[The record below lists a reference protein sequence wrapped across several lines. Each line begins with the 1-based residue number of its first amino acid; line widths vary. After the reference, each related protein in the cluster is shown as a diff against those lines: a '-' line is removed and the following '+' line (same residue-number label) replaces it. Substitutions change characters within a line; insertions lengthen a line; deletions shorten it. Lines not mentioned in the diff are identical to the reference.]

1 MQPIVNCNFAVNL
14 THSTNQNIE
23 AMKELKTATKN
34 TPCGRGGLVSVA
46 CNWGKKTLL
55 SMMLFIVST
64 VMYAQ
69 TEASGTVIDE
79 TGEGVIGATV
89 MEKGTSNGAV
99 TDLDGNFKLSVAAG
113 ATIVIT
119 YIGYDA
125 VEMPAASGMQI
136 QLKENASEL
145 AELVV
150 TGYQTQR
157 KADLTG
163 SVAVVKTDELK
174 TSSDTDPMRALQGKV
189 PGMTVTSDGS
199 PVGAGRVR
207 IRGIGSFNSS
217 QDPLFIIDG
226 VPTTTNLNTLNMN
239 DIESMQVLKDAA
251 SASIYGSRAANGV
264 IIITTR
270 SGKKGEK
277 VKVDF
282 SANLTAQFYNSQT
295 MMKLAN
301 TSEYA
306 TSMAQAALNDGL
318 DPVAYASNYGLNL
331 NASAGTPIRAY
342 NPATGQYVDYTVNGL
357 YDGYINSKKTMR
369 FSDTDWLDVISRTGF
384 SQNYDLSISN
394 ATDKYSALVSFGYKK
409 NNGILK
415 YTDFESFSGRINT
428 SYNVNKLITLG
439 ENLTITYSDQV
450 DCQPLENAL
459 KMAPTVP
466 VYEEDGE
473 TFSGPV
479 GGMSDRQ
486 NPLRE
491 LYHNRDNRL
500 KIWRIFGNAFVN
512 ITPIKGL
519 VLRSSFGIDYDA
531 GFIHSVTYT
540 WHSDVVNN
548 STPSATVSQGN
559 DMKWTWSNTAT
570 YNFNI
575 GPEHTIDLLAG
586 LELYSQ
592 TRDDFASYAQM
603 YAIENYNYMW
613 PNAATGTQ
621 RATGIE
627 EGYNLVSLF
636 GKANYNYKDLVL
648 ASFTIRRDG
657 SSRFGENNRY
667 GTFPAFTLGY
677 RVSQHLNQEWIS
689 DMKLRASWGAT
700 GNQAISNYARY
711 GLYAATYGGGRNEST
726 AYDLALAGSGIYP
739 SGYRAT
745 QAQNNDLKWETT
757 TQWNF
762 GVDFNLFRSSVYGSI
777 DAYVKKVK
785 DMLINPAYLGSMG
798 EGGASWLNGPS
809 LQNWGMEFAA
819 GYRGT
824 TSYGLKYNVNGNL
837 DFFRNKVTYLPETT
851 TGSYVHTSKQNL
863 VEAKKPY
870 GSIVGYVVDGLYQNR
885 EEVLASGQENAR
897 VGGLKYADLD
907 GNGVINENDQTWIFN
922 PVPNFSWGLNVDLSY
937 KNFDFS
943 MFWQGVAGQDVYNNQ
958 KFQTD
963 FYSITDAGSNKG
975 NRMLGAWTTDNTNST
990 IPALTTNNTG
1000 NEGRASSYFV
1010 ENGSYAKLR
1019 QVQIGYNLPTSFIEK
1034 LKMSSARIYFS
1045 GHNLL
1050 TIKSSS
1056 LTCSDP
1062 ENPNWAYP
1070 NSTSFSFGIQT
1081 SF

>member
-1 MQPIVNCNFAVNL
+1 MEKLKRFLMSVMLIFAG
-14 THSTNQNIE
+14 TI
-23 AMKELKTATKN
+23 
-34 TPCGRGGLVSVA
+34 C
-46 CNWGKKTLL
+46 
-55 SMMLFIVST
+55 
-64 VMYAQ
+64 MYAQ
-69 TEASGTVIDE
+69 TEITGTVVDE
-79 TGEGVIGATV
+79 LGEGVIGATV
-89 MEKGTSNGAV
+89 KEKGTSNGTV
-99 TDLDGNFKLSVAAG
+99 TDLDGNFKLKVAEG
-113 ATIVIT
+113 ATLVVS
-119 YIGYDA
+119 YIGYDNIE
-125 VEMPAASGMQI
+125 VPATPGVKI
-136 QLKENASEL
+136 QLKETASEL
-145 AELVV
+145 AEVVV

-174 TSSDTDPMRALQGKV
+174 SSSDTDPMRALQGKV
-189 PGMTVTSDGS
+189 PGMTITSNGS
-199 PVGAGRVR
+199 PVGAGTVR

-270 SGKKGEK
+270 QGKKGDK
-277 VKVDF
+277 LKVDF
-282 SANLTAQFYNSQT
+282 SANLTAQFYNNQSK
-295 MMKLAN
+295 MKLMN
-301 TSEYA
+301 SSEYA
-306 TSMAQAALNDGL
+306 IAMAQAAMNDGI

-331 NASAGTPIRAY
+331 NASAGIPIQAY
-342 NPATGQYVDYTVNGL
+342 DPATGQMRQFTVNGL
-357 YDGYINSKKTMR
+357 YDGFLNSKRTMR
-369 FSDTDWLDVISRTGF
+369 FSDTDWLDEISRTGF
-384 SQNYDLSISN
+384 MQNYDLSISN
-394 ATDKYSALVSFGYKK
+394 ATDKSSALVSFGYKK
-409 NNGILK
+409 NDGILK
-415 YTDFESFSGRINT
+415 YTDFESFSGRVNT
-428 SYNVNKLITLG
+428 SFKVNKLVTIG
-439 ENLTITYSDQV
+439 ENVTITYSDQV
-450 DCQPLENAL
+450 DIQPLENAL
-459 KMAPTVP
+459 KMSPTLP
-466 VYEEDGE
+466 VYEEDGV

-512 ITPIKGL
+512 ITPVKGL
-519 VLRSSFGIDYDA
+519 TLRSSFGIDYDA

-548 STPSATVSQGN
+548 STPSSTVSQGN

-570 YNFNI
+570 YNFVLANQ
-575 GPEHTIDLLAG
+575 HTFNLLAG
-586 LELYSQ
+586 VELHKQ
-592 TRDDFASYAQM
+592 NRDDFSSYAQM

-627 EGYNLVSLF
+627 EGYRLLSFF
-636 GKANYNYKDLVL
+636 GKVDYNWKDLLL

-657 SSRFGENNRY
+657 SSRFGEHNKY

-677 RVSQHLNQEWIS
+677 RISQHMNQNWI
-689 DMKLRASWGAT
+689 DDLKLRASWGQT

-711 GLYAATYGGGRNEST
+711 GLYAATYGGERNEST
-726 AYDLALAGSGIYP
+726 AYDLYLQGSGIFP

-745 QAQNNDLKWETT
+745 QAQNDDLKWETT
-757 TQWNF
+757 EQYNV
-762 GVDFNLFRSSVYGSI
+762 GLDFTFFNNSLYGTA
-777 DAYVKKVK
+777 DAYIKEVK

-809 LQNWGMEFAA
+809 LKNWGMEFAL
-819 GYRGT
+819 GYRHT
-824 TSYGLKYNVNGNL
+824 TAYGLKYNINGNM
-837 DFFRNKVTYLPETT
+837 DFFRNWVTYLPETT
-851 TGSYVHTSKQNL
+851 TGSYVHTAKENL

-870 GSIVGYVVDGLYQNR
+870 GSIVGYVVDGLFQSR
-885 EEVLASGQENAR
+885 EDVLASGQENAR

-907 GNGVINENDQTWIFN
+907 GNGVINEQDQDWIFN
-922 PVPNFSWGLNVDLSY
+922 PVPNFSWGLNVELSY

-943 MFWQGVAGQDVYNNQ
+943 MFWQGVAGVDVYNNQ

-975 NRMLGAWTTDNTNST
+975 NRMLDAWTTANTGSL
-990 IPALTTNNTG
+990 IPALTTNNVG
-1000 NEGRASSYFV
+1000 AENRASSYFV

-1019 QVQIGYNLPTSFIEK
+1019 QVQLGYNLPQSLLDK
-1034 LKMSSARIYFS
+1034 VKMSSARVYIS

-1050 TIKSSS
+1050 TIKSSG

-1070 NSTSFSFGIQT
+1070 NSTSVSFGLQVG
-1081 SF
+1081 F

>member
-1 MQPIVNCNFAVNL
+1 
-14 THSTNQNIE
+14 
-23 AMKELKTATKN
+23 MKELKTATKN
-34 TPCGRGGLVSVA
+34 TPCGWGDFVSVA

-55 SMMLFIVST
+55 SMMLLIVST

-89 MEKGTSNGAV
+89 MEKGTSNGTV
-99 TDLDGNFKLSVAAG
+99 TDLDGNFKLNVAAG

-207 IRGIGSFNSS
+207 IRGIGSFNTS

-301 TSEYA
+301 TAEYA

-318 DPVAYASNYGLNL
+318 DPVVYASNYGLNL

-439 ENLTITYSDQV
+439 ENLTITYSNQV

-548 STPSATVSQGN
+548 STPSANVSQGN

-575 GPEHTIDLLAG
+575 GPEHTFDLLAG

-621 RATGIE
+621 RASGIE

-657 SSRFGENNRY
+657 SSRFGSNNRY

-726 AYDLALAGSGIYP
+726 AYDLALAGSGIFP

-762 GVDFNLFRSSVYGSI
+762 GVDFNLFRSSFYGSI

-870 GSIVGYVVDGLYQNR
+870 GSIVGYVVDGLYQSR
-885 EEVLASGQENAR
+885 EEVLACGQENAR

-975 NRMLGAWTTDNTNST
+975 NRMLGAWTKDNTSST

-1070 NSTSFSFGIQT
+1070 NSTSFTFGIQT

>member
-1 MQPIVNCNFAVNL
+1 MVL
-14 THSTNQNIE
+14 
-23 AMKELKTATKN
+23 
-34 TPCGRGGLVSVA
+34 A
-46 CNWGKKTLL
+46 C
-55 SMMLFIVST
+55 VST
-64 VMYAQ
+64 FMYAQ
-69 TEASGTVIDE
+69 TEITGTVVDE

-89 MEKGTSNGAV
+89 KEKGTSTGTV
-99 TDLDGNFKLSVAAG
+99 TDFDGNFKLKVAEG
-113 ATIVIT
+113 TILVIS

-125 VEMPAASGMQI
+125 VEVAATPGMKI
-136 QLKENASEL
+136 QLKENAAEL
-145 AELVV
+145 AEVVV

-174 TSSDTDPMRALQGKV
+174 SSSDTDPMRALQGKV
-189 PGMTVTSDGS
+189 PGMTITSNGS
-199 PVGAGRVR
+199 PVGAGTVR
-207 IRGIGSFNSS
+207 IRGGGSFNSS

-282 SANLTAQFYNSQT
+282 SANLTASFYNKQS
-295 MMKLAN
+295 MMQLAN
-301 TSEYA
+301 TAEYA
-306 TSMAQAALNDGL
+306 TAMAQAAMNDGL
-318 DPVAYASNYGLNL
+318 DPEQYANNYGLTL
-331 NASAGTPIRAY
+331 NAPAGTAIQAY
-342 NPATGQYVDYTVNGL
+342 DPATGQMRQFTVNGR
-357 YDGYINSKKTMR
+357 YDGYMNLARTMR
-369 FSDTDWLDVISRTGF
+369 FSNTDWLSEISRTGF

-394 ATDKYSALVSFGYKK
+394 ATDKSSGLVSFGYKR

-428 SYNVNKLITLG
+428 SYKVNKMVTIG
-439 ENLTITYSDQV
+439 ENATITYSDQV
-450 DCQPLENAL
+450 DCAPLENAL
-459 KMAPTVP
+459 KMAPTLP
-466 VYEEDGE
+466 IYEEDGV

-500 KIWRIFGNAFVN
+500 KMWRIFGNGYIN
-512 ITPIKGL
+512 IQPVKGL
-519 VLRSSFGIDYDA
+519 TLRSNFGLDYWSEH
-531 GFIHSVTYT
+531 IHSVTYT

-548 STPSATVSQGN
+548 STPSASLGTKTSV
-559 DMKWTWSNTAT
+559 KWTWSNTAN
-570 YNFNI
+570 YNFTL
-575 GPEHTIDLLAG
+575 GADHTFTLLAG
-586 LELYSQ
+586 IELH
-592 TRDDFASYAQM
+592 RDVEDRSSAYAQM
-603 YAIENYNYMW
+603 YALENYDYMW
-613 PNAATGTQ
+613 PDAATGTQ
-621 RATGIE
+621 RAGGIR

-636 GKANYNYKDLVL
+636 GKIDYNWKDLVL

-677 RVSQHLNQEWIS
+677 RISENLHQDWIS
-689 DMKLRASWGAT
+689 DMKLRASWGET

-726 AYDLALAGSGIYP
+726 AYDLALQYSGIFP
-739 SGYRAT
+739 SGFRAT
-745 QAQNNDLKWETT
+745 QSQNNNLKWETT
-757 TQWNF
+757 EQYNVGLDFTLF
-762 GVDFNLFRSSVYGSI
+762 GSSVYGSV
-777 DAYVKKVK
+777 DAYIKNVK

-809 LQNWGMEFAA
+809 LRNWGMEFAL
-819 GYRGT
+819 GWRGT
-824 TSYGLKYNVNGNL
+824 TEYGLRYNVNGNL
-837 DFFRNKVTYLPETT
+837 DFFRQRVTYLPETT
-851 TGSYVHTSKQNL
+851 TGSYVHTAKENL
-863 VEAKKPY
+863 VEAKRPY
-870 GSIVGYVVDGLYQNR
+870 GSIVGYVVDGLFQNR

-907 GNGVINENDQTWIFN
+907 GNGIINEQDQTWIFN
-922 PVPNFSWGLNVDLSY
+922 PVPNFSWGLNFELGY
-937 KNFDFS
+937 KGFDFS
-943 MFWQGVAGQDVYNNQ
+943 MFWQGVAGKDVYNDQ

-975 NRMLGAWTTDNTNST
+975 NRMLDAWTTANTGSS
-990 IPALTTNNTG
+990 IPALTTNNVG
-1000 NEGRASSYFV
+1000 NENRTSTYFV

-1019 QVQIGYNLPTSFIEK
+1019 QVQIGYSLPESL
-1034 LKMSSARIYFS
+1034 LKHVNMSSARFYIS

-1050 TIKSSS
+1050 TLKSNN

-1070 NSTSFSFGIQT
+1070 NSTSFSFGLQLG
-1081 SF
+1081 F

>member
-1 MQPIVNCNFAVNL
+1 MMKQLKRLFLSLMLIL
-14 THSTNQNIE
+14 TSTI
-23 AMKELKTATKN
+23 
-34 TPCGRGGLVSVA
+34 
-46 CNWGKKTLL
+46 
-55 SMMLFIVST
+55 
-64 VMYAQ
+64 MYAQ
-69 TEASGTVIDE
+69 AEISGTVVDA
-79 TGEGVIGATV
+79 TGETVIGATV
-89 MEKGTSNGAV
+89 MEKGTSNGTI
-99 TDLDGNFKLSVAAG
+99 TDFDGNFKIKVKEG
-113 ATIVIT
+113 TILVFS
-119 YIGYDA
+119 YIGYKT
-125 VEMPAASGMQI
+125 EELPAKQGMQVTM
-136 QLKENASEL
+136 QDNAKEL
-145 AELVV
+145 AEVVV

-163 SVAVVKTDELK
+163 SVSVVETKDLK

-189 PGMTVTSDGS
+189 PGMTITSNGS
-199 PVGAGRVR
+199 PVGAGTVR

-217 QDPLFIIDG
+217 QDPLFVIDG

-270 SGKKGEK
+270 SGKKGDK
-277 VKVDF
+277 VKIDF
-282 SANLTAQFYNSQT
+282 SANLTAQFYNKQT

-301 TSEYA
+301 TAEYA
-306 TSMAQAALNDGL
+306 TSMAQAAMNDGL
-318 DPVAYASNYGLNL
+318 NPEQYANNYGLTL
-331 NASAGTPIRAY
+331 NASAGTPISAY
-342 NPATGQYVDYTVNGL
+342 DPASGEMRQFTVNGL
-357 YDGYINSKKTMR
+357 YDGYINSKRTMR
-369 FSDTDWLDVISRTGF
+369 FSDTDWLNEISRTGF
-384 SQNYDLSISN
+384 SQNYDLSLSN
-394 ATDKYSALVSFGYKK
+394 ATDKSSALFSVGYKK
-409 NNGILK
+409 NEGILK
-415 YTDFESFSGRINT
+415 YTYFESISARLNT
-428 SYNVNKLITLG
+428 SYKLNKIVTVG
-439 ENLTITYSDQV
+439 ENATITYSDQV

-466 VYEEDGE
+466 VYEEDGV

-491 LYHNRDNRL
+491 LYHNRDNKL
-500 KIWRIFGNAFVN
+500 KIWRIFGNAYVN
-512 ITPIKGL
+512 IQPIKGL
-519 VLRSSFGIDYDA
+519 LLRSNFGIDYDA
-531 GFIHSVTYT
+531 GFIHSVVYT

-548 STPSATVSQGN
+548 STPSSTVSQAN

-570 YNFNI
+570 YNFVLAN
-575 GPEHTIDLLAG
+575 EHTFDLLAG
-586 LELYSQ
+586 IELYSQ
-592 TRDDFASYAQM
+592 NRDDFSSYAQM
-603 YAIENYNYMW
+603 YALENYKYMW

-621 RATGIE
+621 RATGIA

-636 GKANYNYKDLVL
+636 GKVDYNWKDLLL

-667 GTFPAFTLGY
+667 GTFPAVTLGY
-677 RVSQHLNQEWIS
+677 RLSQNLGQDWI
-689 DMKLRASWGAT
+689 DDLKIRASWGET

-711 GLYAATYGGGRNEST
+711 GLYAATYGGERNEST
-726 AYDLALAGSGIYP
+726 AYDLALAGSGIFP
-739 SGYRAT
+739 SGFRAT
-745 QAQNNDLKWETT
+745 QSQNNDLKWETT
-757 TQWNF
+757 VQYNLGLDFRFF
-762 GVDFNLFRSSVYGSI
+762 GSAIYGTFDTYI
-777 DAYVKKVK
+777 KKVK

-809 LQNWGMEFAA
+809 LQNWGMEFAL
-819 GYRGT
+819 GYRHT
-824 TSYGLKYNVNGNL
+824 TEYGLSYNINGNL
-837 DFFRNKVTYLPETT
+837 DFYRSKVTYLPETT
-851 TGSYVHTSKQNL
+851 TGSYVHTAKENL
-863 VEAKKPY
+863 VESKKPY
-870 GSIVGYVVDGLYQNR
+870 GSIVGYVVDGLFQSR

-907 GNGVINENDQTWIFN
+907 GNGIINEQDQDWIFN
-922 PVPNFSWGLNVDLSY
+922 PVPNFSWGLNLELSY
-937 KNFDFS
+937 KDFDFS

-975 NRMLGAWTTDNTNST
+975 NRMLGAWTTANTGSD

-1010 ENGSYAKLR
+1010 ENGSYGKLR
-1019 QVQIGYNLPTSFIEK
+1019 QLQIGYNLPKSLIGK
-1034 LKMSSARIYFS
+1034 LKMTSARVYVS

-1050 TIKSSS
+1050 TVKSSS

>member
-1 MQPIVNCNFAVNL
+1 
-14 THSTNQNIE
+14 
-23 AMKELKTATKN
+23 MKHLQ
-34 TPCGRGGLVSVA
+34 RL
-46 CNWGKKTLL
+46 LL
-55 SMMLFIVST
+55 STMLIVAST

-69 TEASGTVIDE
+69 TEIMGTVVDA
-79 TGEGVIGATV
+79 TGEPIIGATV
-89 MEKGTSNGAV
+89 MESGTTNGAV
-99 TDLDGNFKLSVAAG
+99 TDIDGNFKLKVEAG
-113 ATIVIT
+113 KTLVFT
-119 YIGYDA
+119 YIGFDKQ
-125 VEMPAASGMQI
+125 ELPATQGMQVI
-136 QLKENASEL
+136 MKDNASEL
-145 AELVV
+145 AEVVV
-150 TGYQTQR
+150 TGYQVQR

-163 SVAVVKTDELK
+163 SVAVVKTEELK

-189 PGMTVTSDGS
+189 PGMTITSDGS

-270 SGKKGEK
+270 SGKKGDK

-282 SANLTAQFYNSQT
+282 SANLTTQFYNSQT

-301 TSEYA
+301 TAEYA
-306 TSMAQAALNDGL
+306 TAMAQAALNDGL

-331 NASAGTPIRAY
+331 NAPAGTSIRAY
-342 NPATGQYVDYTVNGL
+342 DPATGQYNEYTVNGL
-357 YDGYINSKKTMR
+357 YDGFINSKRTMR
-369 FSDTDWLDVISRTGF
+369 FSDTDWLDEISRTGF
-384 SQNYDLSISN
+384 SQNYDLSVSN
-394 ATDKYSALVSFGYKK
+394 ASDKSSALFSIGYKK

-415 YTDFESFSGRINT
+415 YTDFESISGRINT
-428 SYNVNKLITLG
+428 SYKINSIVTVG
-439 ENLTITYSDQV
+439 ENATITYSNQV

-466 VYEEDGE
+466 VYEEDGV

-500 KIWRIFGNAFVN
+500 KIWRIFGNAYVN
-512 ITPIKGL
+512 IIPIKGL
-519 VLRSSFGIDYDA
+519 VLRSNFGIDYDA

-548 STPSATVSQGN
+548 STPSATVSQAN

-575 GPEHTIDLLAG
+575 GAEHTFNVLAG
-586 LELYSQ
+586 LELHSQ
-592 TRDDFASYAQM
+592 NRDDFSSYAQM
-603 YAIENYNYMW
+603 YALETYKYMW

-621 RATGIE
+621 RASGIA
-627 EGYNLVSLF
+627 EGYHLVSLF
-636 GKANYNYKDLVL
+636 GKLDYNWKDLLL

-667 GTFPAFTLGY
+667 GTFPAVTLGY
-677 RVSQHLNQEWIS
+677 RLSQHLNQNWI
-689 DMKLRASWGAT
+689 DDLKVRASWGET

-726 AYDLALAGSGIYP
+726 AYDLALAGSGIFP
-739 SGYRAT
+739 SGFRAT
-745 QAQNNDLKWETT
+745 QSQNNNLKWETT
-757 TQWNF
+757 EQYNF
-762 GVDFNLFRSSVYGSI
+762 GIDYTLLGNSLYGTV

-809 LQNWGMEFAA
+809 LQNWGMEFAV
-819 GYRGT
+819 GYRHT
-824 TSYGLKYNVNGNL
+824 TSYGLRYNINGNL
-837 DFFRNKVTYLPETT
+837 DFYRSKVTYLPETT
-851 TGSYVHTSKQNL
+851 TGSYVHTSKENL
-863 VEAKKPY
+863 VESKKPY
-870 GSIVGYVVDGLYQNR
+870 GSIVGYVVDGLFQSR

-907 GNGVINENDQTWIFN
+907 GNGLINENDQTWIFN
-922 PVPNFSWGLNVDLSY
+922 PVPNFSWGLNIDLSY
-937 KNFDFS
+937 KGFDFS

-975 NRMLGAWTTDNTNST
+975 NRMLGAWTLANTSSD

-1010 ENGSYAKLR
+1010 ENGSYGKLR
-1019 QVQIGYNLPTSFIEK
+1019 QVQIGYNLPTSLLEK
-1034 LKMSSARIYFS
+1034 AKISNARVYVS

-1050 TIKSSS
+1050 TLKGSS

-1070 NSTSFSFGIQT
+1070 NSTSFSLGLQV

>member
-1 MQPIVNCNFAVNL
+1 MEKLKRFLMSVMLIFAGA
-14 THSTNQNIE
+14 I
-23 AMKELKTATKN
+23 
-34 TPCGRGGLVSVA
+34 C
-46 CNWGKKTLL
+46 
-55 SMMLFIVST
+55 
-64 VMYAQ
+64 MYAQ
-69 TEASGTVIDE
+69 TEITGTVVDE
-79 TGEGVIGATV
+79 LGEGVIGATV
-89 MEKGTSNGAV
+89 KEKGTGNGTV
-99 TDLDGNFKLSVAAG
+99 TDLDGNFKLKVAEG
-113 ATIVIT
+113 ATLVVS
-119 YIGYDA
+119 YIGYDNIE
-125 VEMPAASGMQI
+125 VPATPGVKI
-136 QLKENASEL
+136 QLKETASEL
-145 AELVV
+145 AEVVV

-174 TSSDTDPMRALQGKV
+174 SSSDTDPMRALQGKV
-189 PGMTVTSDGS
+189 PGMTITSNGS
-199 PVGAGRVR
+199 PVGAGTVR

-270 SGKKGEK
+270 QGKKGDK
-277 VKVDF
+277 LKVDF
-282 SANLTAQFYNSQT
+282 SANLTAQFYNNQSK
-295 MMKLAN
+295 MKLMN
-301 TSEYA
+301 SSEYA
-306 TSMAQAALNDGL
+306 IAMAQAAMNDGL

-331 NASAGTPIRAY
+331 NASAGIPIQAY
-342 NPATGQYVDYTVNGL
+342 DPATGQMRQFTVNGL
-357 YDGYINSKKTMR
+357 YDGFLNSKRTMR
-369 FSDTDWLDVISRTGF
+369 FSDTDWLDEISRTGF
-384 SQNYDLSISN
+384 MQNYDLSISN
-394 ATDKYSALVSFGYKK
+394 ATDKSSALVSFGYKK
-409 NNGILK
+409 NDGILK
-415 YTDFESFSGRINT
+415 YTDFESFSGRVNT
-428 SYNVNKLITLG
+428 SFKVNKLVTIG
-439 ENLTITYSDQV
+439 ENVTITYSDQV
-450 DCQPLENAL
+450 DIQPLENAL
-459 KMAPTVP
+459 KMSPTLP
-466 VYEEDGE
+466 VYEEDGV

-512 ITPIKGL
+512 ITPVKGL
-519 VLRSSFGIDYDA
+519 TLRSSFGIDYDA

-548 STPSATVSQGN
+548 STPSSTVSQGN

-570 YNFNI
+570 YNFVLANQ
-575 GPEHTIDLLAG
+575 HTFNLLAG
-586 LELYSQ
+586 VELHKQ
-592 TRDDFASYAQM
+592 NRDDFSSYAQM

-621 RATGIE
+621 RASGIE
-627 EGYNLVSLF
+627 EGYRLLSFF
-636 GKANYNYKDLVL
+636 GKVDYNWKDLLL

-657 SSRFGENNRY
+657 SSRFGEHNKY

-677 RVSQHLNQEWIS
+677 RISQHMNQNWI
-689 DMKLRASWGAT
+689 DDLKLRASWGQT

-711 GLYAATYGGGRNEST
+711 GLYAATYGGERNEST
-726 AYDLALAGSGIYP
+726 AYDLYLQGSGIFP

-745 QAQNNDLKWETT
+745 QAQNDDLKWETT
-757 TQWNF
+757 EQYNV
-762 GVDFNLFRSSVYGSI
+762 GLDFTFFNNSLYGTA
-777 DAYVKKVK
+777 DAYIKEVK

-809 LQNWGMEFAA
+809 LKNWGMEFAL
-819 GYRGT
+819 GYRHT
-824 TSYGLKYNVNGNL
+824 TAYGLKYNINGNL
-837 DFFRNKVTYLPETT
+837 DFFRNWVTYLPETT
-851 TGSYVHTSKQNL
+851 TGSYVHTAKENL

-870 GSIVGYVVDGLYQNR
+870 GSIVGYVVDGLFQSR
-885 EEVLASGQENAR
+885 EDVLASGQENAR

-907 GNGVINENDQTWIFN
+907 GNGVINEQDQDWIFN
-922 PVPNFSWGLNVDLSY
+922 PVPNFSWGLNVELSY

-943 MFWQGVAGQDVYNNQ
+943 MFWQGVAGVDVYNNQ

-975 NRMLGAWTTDNTNST
+975 NRMLDAWTTANTGSL
-990 IPALTTNNTG
+990 IPALTTNNVG
-1000 NEGRASSYFV
+1000 AENRASSYFV

-1019 QVQIGYNLPTSFIEK
+1019 QVQLGYNLPQSLLNK
-1034 LKMSSARIYFS
+1034 VKMSSARVFIS

-1070 NSTSFSFGIQT
+1070 NSTSVSFGLQVG
-1081 SF
+1081 F

>member
-1 MQPIVNCNFAVNL
+1 
-14 THSTNQNIE
+14 
-23 AMKELKTATKN
+23 MKQLK
-34 TPCGRGGLVSVA
+34 RL
-46 CNWGKKTLL
+46 LL
-55 SMMLFIVST
+55 SLLLMTTCAASF
-64 VMYAQ
+64 AQ
-69 TEASGTVIDE
+69 KVEASGTIIDA

-89 MEKGTSNGAV
+89 MEKGTTNGTV
-99 TDLDGNFKLSVAAG
+99 TDFDGNFKMQVNEG
-113 ATIVIT
+113 ATLVIS
-119 YIGYDA
+119 YIGFKT
-125 VEMPAASGMQI
+125 EELPASTGMQVTM
-136 QLKENASEL
+136 QDNAKEL
-145 AELVV
+145 AEVVV

-174 TSSDTDPMRALQGKV
+174 SSSDTDPMRALQGKV
-189 PGMTVTSDGS
+189 PGMTITSNGS
-199 PVGAGRVR
+199 PVGAGTVR

-270 SGKKGEK
+270 QGKKGDK
-277 VKVDF
+277 LKVDF
-282 SANLTAQFYNSQT
+282 SANLTAQFYNNQSK
-295 MMKLAN
+295 MKLMN
-301 TSEYA
+301 SSEYA
-306 TSMAQAALNDGL
+306 IAMAQAAMNDGL

-331 NASAGTPIRAY
+331 NASAGIPIQAY
-342 NPATGQYVDYTVNGL
+342 DPATGQMRQFTVNGF
-357 YDGYINSKKTMR
+357 YDGFLNLKKTMR
-369 FSDTDWLDVISRTGF
+369 FSDTDWLDEISRTGF
-384 SQNYDLSISN
+384 MQNYDLSISN
-394 ATDKYSALVSFGYKK
+394 ATDRSSALVSFGYKK
-409 NNGILK
+409 NDGILK
-415 YTDFESFSGRINT
+415 YTDFESFSGRVNT
-428 SYNVNKLITLG
+428 SFKVNKLVTIG
-439 ENLTITYSDQV
+439 ENVTITYSDQV
-450 DCQPLENAL
+450 DIQPLENAL
-459 KMAPTVP
+459 KMSPTLP
-466 VYEEDGE
+466 VYEEDGV

-512 ITPIKGL
+512 ITPVKGL
-519 VLRSSFGIDYDA
+519 TLRSSFGIDYDA

-548 STPSATVSQGN
+548 STPSSTVSQGN

-570 YNFNI
+570 YNFVLANQ
-575 GPEHTIDLLAG
+575 HTFNLLAG
-586 LELYSQ
+586 VELHKQ
-592 TRDDFASYAQM
+592 NRDDFSSYAQM

-621 RATGIE
+621 RASGIE
-627 EGYNLVSLF
+627 EGYRLLSFF
-636 GKANYNYKDLVL
+636 GKVDYNWKDLLL

-657 SSRFGENNRY
+657 SSRFGEHNKY

-677 RVSQHLNQEWIS
+677 RISQHMNQNWI
-689 DMKLRASWGAT
+689 DDLKLRASWGQT

-711 GLYAATYGGGRNEST
+711 GLYAATYGGERNEST
-726 AYDLALAGSGIYP
+726 AYDLYLQGSGIFP

-745 QAQNNDLKWETT
+745 QAQNDDLKWETT
-757 TQWNF
+757 EQYNV
-762 GVDFNLFRSSVYGSI
+762 GLDFTFFNNSLYGTA
-777 DAYVKKVK
+777 DAYIKEVK

-809 LQNWGMEFAA
+809 LKNWGMEFAL
-819 GYRGT
+819 GYRHT
-824 TSYGLKYNVNGNL
+824 TAYGLKYNINGNL
-837 DFFRNKVTYLPETT
+837 DFFRNWVTYLPETT
-851 TGSYVHTSKQNL
+851 TGSYVHTAKENL

-870 GSIVGYVVDGLYQNR
+870 GSIVGYVVDGLFQSR
-885 EEVLASGQENAR
+885 EDVLASGQENAR

-907 GNGVINENDQTWIFN
+907 GNGVINEQDQDWIFN
-922 PVPNFSWGLNVDLSY
+922 PVPNFSWGLNVELSY

-943 MFWQGVAGQDVYNNQ
+943 MFWQGVAGVDVYNNQ

-975 NRMLGAWTTDNTNST
+975 NRMLDAWTTANTGSL
-990 IPALTTNNTG
+990 IPALTTNNVG
-1000 NEGRASSYFV
+1000 AENRASSYFV

-1019 QVQIGYNLPTSFIEK
+1019 QVQLGYNLPQNLLDK
-1034 LKMSSARIYFS
+1034 VKMSSARVFIS

-1070 NSTSFSFGIQT
+1070 NSTSVSFGLQVG
-1081 SF
+1081 F

>member
-1 MQPIVNCNFAVNL
+1 M
-14 THSTNQNIE
+14 E
-23 AMKELKTATKN
+23 RTK
-34 TPCGRGGLVSVA
+34 RF
-46 CNWGKKTLL
+46 LL
-55 SMMLFIVST
+55 SFLALMLCT
-64 VMYAQ
+64 AMYAQ
-69 TEASGTVIDE
+69 TEITGTVVDDF
-79 TGEGVIGATV
+79 GEGVIGATV
-89 MEKGTSNGAV
+89 KEKGTGNGAV
-99 TDLDGNFKLSVAAG
+99 TDFDGNFKVKVAKG
-113 ATIVIT
+113 AILVIT
-119 YIGYDA
+119 YIGYDP
-125 VEMPAASGMQI
+125 VEMPAVDGMKVE
-136 QLKENASEL
+136 LKENASQL
-145 AELVV
+145 AEVVV

-163 SVAVVKTDELK
+163 SVSVVKTDELK

-189 PGMTVTSDGS
+189 PGMTITSNGS
-199 PVGAGRVR
+199 PVGAGTVR
-207 IRGIGSFNSS
+207 IRGGGSFNSS

-239 DIESMQVLKDAA
+239 DIETMQVLKDAA

-270 SGKKGEK
+270 SGKKGDK
-277 VKVDF
+277 VRVDF
-282 SANLTAQFYNSQT
+282 SANLTAQFYNKQT

-306 TSMAQAALNDGL
+306 TAMAQAAMNDGL
-318 DPVAYASNYGLNL
+318 DPEQYANNYGLTL
-331 NASAGTPIRAY
+331 NAAAGTPIRAY
-342 NPATGQYVDYTVNGL
+342 DPATGQMREFTVNGR
-357 YDGYINSKKTMR
+357 YDGYMNATKTMR
-369 FSDTDWLDVISRTGF
+369 YSNTDWLDEISRTGF
-384 SQNYDLSISN
+384 AQNYDLSISN
-394 ATDKYSALVSFGYKK
+394 ATDKSSALFSFGYKK

-428 SYNVNKLITLG
+428 SYKVNKIVTVG
-439 ENLTITYSDQV
+439 ENATITYSDQV

-459 KMAPTVP
+459 KMSPTLP
-466 VYEEDGE
+466 VYEEDGT

-500 KIWRIFGNAFVN
+500 KMWRIFGNAYVN
-512 ITPIKGL
+512 LQPVKGL
-519 VLRSSFGIDYDA
+519 TLRSNFGLDYWSE
-531 GFIHSVTYT
+531 FIHSVTYT

-548 STPSATVSQGN
+548 STPSANLGN
-559 DMKWTWSNTAT
+559 KTSVKWTWSNTAN
-570 YNFNI
+570 YSFNI
-575 GPEHTIDLLAG
+575 GADHNFILLAG
-586 LELYSQ
+586 LELH
-592 TRDDFASYAQM
+592 RDVEDRASAYAQM
-603 YAIENYNYMW
+603 FALENYDYMW
-613 PNAATGTQ
+613 PDAATGTQ
-621 RATGIE
+621 RAGGIR

-636 GKANYNYKDLVL
+636 GKADYNWRDLLL

-677 RVSQHLNQEWIS
+677 RLSENLKFDWLN
-689 DMKLRASWGAT
+689 DLKLRASWGET

-726 AYDLALAGSGIYP
+726 AYDLALQGSGIYP
-739 SGYRAT
+739 SGFRAT

-757 TQWNF
+757 EQYNF
-762 GVDFNLFRSSVYGSI
+762 GIDFTMLSSAVYGSV
-777 DAYVKKVK
+777 DAYIKNVK

-809 LQNWGMEFAA
+809 LRNWGMELAL

-824 TSYGLKYNVNGNL
+824 TNFGLKYNVNGNL
-837 DFFRNKVTYLPETT
+837 DFYRQRVTYLPETT
-851 TGSYVHTSKQNL
+851 TGSYVHTAKQNL

-870 GSIVGYVVDGLYQNR
+870 GSIVGYVVDGLFQSR
-885 EEVLASGQENAR
+885 DEVLAAGQENAR

-907 GNGVINENDQTWIFN
+907 GNGIINEQDQTWIFN
-922 PVPNFSWGLNVDLSY
+922 PVPNFAWGLNVDLGY

-943 MFWQGVAGQDVYNNQ
+943 MFWQGVAGQDVYNDQ

-975 NRMLGAWTTDNTNST
+975 SRMLDAWTTANRGSS
-990 IPALTTNNTG
+990 IPALTTNNVG
-1000 NEGRASSYFV
+1000 NENRASTYFV

-1019 QVQIGYNLPTSFIEK
+1019 QVQIGYNLPENL
-1034 LKMSSARIYFS
+1034 LKKVNMTSARIYVS

-1050 TIKSSS
+1050 TLKSGS

-1062 ENPNWAYP
+1062 ENPRWMYP

>member
-1 MQPIVNCNFAVNL
+1 MSLLA
-14 THSTNQNIE
+14 
-23 AMKELKTATKN
+23 
-34 TPCGRGGLVSVA
+34 LVAS
-46 CNWGKKTLL
+46 TLL
-55 SMMLFIVST
+55 
-64 VMYAQ
+64 YAQ
-69 TEASGTVIDE
+69 TEITGLVVDE

-89 MEKGTSNGAV
+89 MEKDSKNGTV
-99 TDLDGNFKLSVAAG
+99 TDFDGNFKLKVAAG
-113 ATIVIT
+113 KTLVIS
-119 YIGYDA
+119 YIGYQTA
-125 VEMPAASGMQI
+125 EVPAKQGMKVE
-136 QLKENASEL
+136 LKDNAKELSEV
-145 AELVV
+145 VV
-150 TGYQTQR
+150 TGYQVQR

-163 SVAVVKTDELK
+163 SVAVVQTKELK

-189 PGMTVTSDGS
+189 PGMTITSNGS
-199 PVGAGRVR
+199 PVGAGTVR

-270 SGKKGEK
+270 SGKKGDK

-282 SANLTAQFYNSQT
+282 SANLTAQFYNKQT

-301 TSEYA
+301 SAEYA
-306 TSMAQAALNDGL
+306 TSMAQAAMNDGL
-318 DPVAYASNYGLNL
+318 DPEQYANNYGLTL
-331 NASAGTPIRAY
+331 NAAAGTPIQAY
-342 NPATGQYVDYTVNGL
+342 DPATGTMRDFVVNGL
-357 YDGYINSKKTMR
+357 YDGYVNAKKTMR
-369 FSDTDWLDVISRTGF
+369 YSDTDWLDEISRTGF
-384 SQNYDLSISN
+384 SQNYDLSVSN
-394 ATDKYSALVSFGYKK
+394 ATDKSSALFSLGYKK
-409 NNGILK
+409 NEGILK
-415 YTDFESFSGRINT
+415 YTDFESMSARLNT
-428 SYNVNKLITLG
+428 SYKINNIVTVG
-439 ENLTITYSDQV
+439 ENATLTYSNQV

-459 KMAPTVP
+459 KMSPTLP
-466 VYEEDGE
+466 VYEEDGV

-500 KIWRIFGNAFVN
+500 KMYRVFGNAFVN
-512 ITPIKGL
+512 ITPVKGL
-519 VLRSSFGIDYDA
+519 LLRSNFGVDYWSE
-531 GFIHSVTYT
+531 FIHSVTYT

-548 STPSATVSQGN
+548 STPSSNLGN
-559 DMKWTWSNTAT
+559 KTSMKWTWSNTAN

-575 GPEHTIDLLAG
+575 GPDHNFIVLAG
-586 LELYSQ
+586 MELHKDVEDRSS
-592 TRDDFASYAQM
+592 AYAQM
-603 YAIENYNYMW
+603 FALENYKYMW
-613 PNAATGTQ
+613 PDAATGTQ
-621 RATGIE
+621 RAGGIE
-627 EGYNLVSLF
+627 EGYSLMSFF
-636 GKANYNYKDLVL
+636 GKVDYNWKDLLL

-657 SSRFGENNRY
+657 SSRFGENNKY

-677 RVSQHLNQEWIS
+677 RVSQHLGQEWI
-689 DMKLRASWGAT
+689 DDLKVRASWGET

-711 GLYAATYGGGRNEST
+711 GLYAATYGGERNEST
-726 AYDLALAGSGIYP
+726 AYDLTLKGSGEFP
-739 SGYRAT
+739 SGFRAT

-757 TQWNF
+757 EQYNVGLDYTLF
-762 GVDFNLFRSSVYGSI
+762 GNSLYGTV

-809 LQNWGMEFAA
+809 LQNWGMEFAV
-819 GYRGT
+819 GYRHKT
-824 TSYGLKYNVNGNL
+824 EYGLSYNINGNL
-837 DFFRNKVTYLPETT
+837 DFYRSKVTYLPETT
-851 TGSYVHTSKQNL
+851 TGSYVHTAKENL
-863 VEAKKPY
+863 VASKKPY
-870 GSIVGYVVDGLYQNR
+870 GSIVGYVVDGLFQNR

-907 GNGVINENDQTWIFN
+907 GNGIINEQDQTWIFN
-922 PVPNFSWGLNVDLSY
+922 PVPNFSWGLNFELGY
-937 KNFDFS
+937 KDFDFT
-943 MFWQGVAGQDVYNNQ
+943 MFWQGVAGQDVYNDQ

-975 NRMLGAWTTDNTNST
+975 NRMLDAWTTANTGSS
-990 IPALTTNNTG
+990 IPALTTNNVG
-1000 NEGRASSYFV
+1000 NENRASSYFV

-1019 QVQIGYNLPTSFIEK
+1019 QVQIGYNLPQDL
-1034 LKMSSARIYFS
+1034 LKKVKMTSARVYVS

-1050 TIKSSS
+1050 TLKSSS

-1062 ENPNWAYP
+1062 ENPRWMYP

>member
-1 MQPIVNCNFAVNL
+1 MKHLQRL
-14 THSTNQNIE
+14 LLSTMLI
-23 AMKELKTATKN
+23 
-34 TPCGRGGLVSVA
+34 LVS
-46 CNWGKKTLL
+46 T
-55 SMMLFIVST
+55 I
-64 VMYAQ
+64 MYAQ
-69 TEASGTVIDE
+69 TEITGTVVDG
-79 TGEGVIGATV
+79 TGEPIIGATV
-89 MEKGTSNGAV
+89 MEKGTSNGAI
-99 TDLDGNFKLSVAAG
+99 TDLDGNFKLKVAAG
-113 ATIVIT
+113 QTLVFS
-119 YIGYDA
+119 YIGF
-125 VEMPAASGMQI
+125 EKQELPAQQGMQVTMTD
-136 QLKENASEL
+136 NAAEL
-145 AELVV
+145 AEVVV
-150 TGYQTQR
+150 TGYQVQR

-163 SVAVVKTDELK
+163 SVAVVKTEELK

-189 PGMTVTSDGS
+189 PGMTITSDGS
-199 PVGAGRVR
+199 PVGAGTVR

-239 DIESMQVLKDAA
+239 DIESMQVLKDSA

-270 SGKKGEK
+270 SGKKGDK
-277 VKVDF
+277 VKVDL
-282 SANLTAQFYNSQT
+282 SANLTTQFYNSQT

-301 TSEYA
+301 TAEYA
-306 TSMAQAALNDGL
+306 TAMAQAALNDGL

-331 NASAGTPIRAY
+331 NAPAGTAIRAWDPAAGKY
-342 NPATGQYVDYTVNGL
+342 NEYTVNGA
-357 YDGYINSKKTMR
+357 YDGFINRTKTMR
-369 FSDTDWLDVISRTGF
+369 YSNTDWLDQISRTGF
-384 SQNYDLSISN
+384 AQNYDLSISN
-394 ATDKYSALVSFGYKK
+394 GTEKSTALFSLGYKK
-409 NNGILK
+409 TNGILK
-415 YTDFESFSGRINT
+415 YTDFESISARINT
-428 SYNVNKLITLG
+428 SYKVNSIVTVG
-439 ENLTITYSDQV
+439 ENATITYSNQV

-466 VYEEDGE
+466 VYEEDGV

-500 KIWRIFGNAFVN
+500 KIWRIFGNAYVN

-519 VLRSSFGIDYDA
+519 LLRSNFGIDYDA
-531 GFIHSVTYT
+531 GFIHAVTYT

-548 STPSATVSQGN
+548 STPSATVSQAN

-570 YNFNI
+570 YNFVL
-575 GPEHTIDLLAG
+575 GAEHTFNILAG
-586 LELYSQ
+586 LELHSQ
-592 TRDDFASYAQM
+592 NRDDFSSYAQM
-603 YAIENYNYMW
+603 FALENYKYMW

-621 RATGIE
+621 RASGIA
-627 EGYNLVSLF
+627 EGYHLVSLF
-636 GKANYNYKDLVL
+636 GKIDYNWKDLLL

-667 GTFPAFTLGY
+667 GTFPAVTLGY
-677 RVSQHLNQEWIS
+677 RISQHLNQNWI
-689 DMKLRASWGAT
+689 DDLKLRASWGET

-726 AYDLALAGSGIYP
+726 AYDLKLEGSGIYP
-739 SGYRAT
+739 SGFRAT
-745 QAQNNDLKWETT
+745 QAQNNNLKWETT
-757 TQWNF
+757 VQYNVGIDYTLLGNS
-762 GVDFNLFRSSVYGSI
+762 LYGTV

-809 LQNWGMEFAA
+809 LQNWGMEFAV
-819 GYRGT
+819 GYRHT
-824 TSYGLKYNVNGNL
+824 TSYGLRYNINGNL
-837 DFFRNKVTYLPETT
+837 DFYRSKVTYLPETT
-851 TGSYVHTSKQNL
+851 TGSYVHTSKENL
-863 VEAKKPY
+863 VESKKPY
-870 GSIVGYVVDGLYQNR
+870 GSIVGYVVDGLFQNR
-885 EEVLASGQENAR
+885 EEVLGSGQENAR

-907 GNGVINENDQTWIFN
+907 GNGIINEHDQTWIFN
-922 PVPNFSWGLNVDLSY
+922 PVPNFSWGLNFELGY
-937 KNFDFS
+937 KDFDFN
-943 MFWQGVAGQDVYNNQ
+943 MFWQGVAGQDVYNDQ

-975 NRMLGAWTTDNTNST
+975 NRMLGAWTTANNSST

-1019 QVQIGYNLPTSFIEK
+1019 QVQIGYNLPSNI
-1034 LKMSSARIYFS
+1034 LKKFNMSNARVYVS

-1062 ENPNWAYP
+1062 ENPRWAYP
-1070 NSTSFSFGIQT
+1070 NSTSFSLGIQVG
-1081 SF
+1081 F

>member
-1 MQPIVNCNFAVNL
+1 MKKQKI
-14 THSTNQNIE
+14 
-23 AMKELKTATKN
+23 AMKRKQG
-34 TPCGRGGLVSVA
+34 TPACLCSFAGSSLRRYLLTLVLA
-46 CNWGKKTLL
+46 C
-55 SMMLFIVST
+55 VST
-64 VMYAQ
+64 FMYAQ
-69 TEASGTVIDE
+69 TEITGTVVDE

-89 MEKGTSNGAV
+89 KEKGTSTGTV
-99 TDLDGNFKLSVAAG
+99 TDFDGNFKLKVAEG
-113 ATIVIT
+113 TILVIS

-125 VEMPAASGMQI
+125 VEVAATPGMKI
-136 QLKENASEL
+136 QLKENAAEL
-145 AELVV
+145 AEVVV

-174 TSSDTDPMRALQGKV
+174 SSSDTDPMRALQGKV
-189 PGMTVTSDGS
+189 PGMTITSNGS
-199 PVGAGRVR
+199 PVGAGTVR
-207 IRGIGSFNSS
+207 IRGGGSFNSS

-282 SANLTAQFYNSQT
+282 SANLTASFYNKQS
-295 MMKLAN
+295 MMQLAN
-301 TSEYA
+301 TAEYA
-306 TSMAQAALNDGL
+306 TAMAQAAMNDGL
-318 DPVAYASNYGLNL
+318 DPEQYANNYGLTL
-331 NASAGTPIRAY
+331 NAPAGTAIQAY
-342 NPATGQYVDYTVNGL
+342 DPATGQMRQFTVNGR
-357 YDGYINSKKTMR
+357 YDGYMNLARTMR
-369 FSDTDWLDVISRTGF
+369 FSNTDWLSEISRTGF

-394 ATDKYSALVSFGYKK
+394 ATDKSSGLVSFGYKR

-428 SYNVNKLITLG
+428 SYKVNKMVTIG
-439 ENLTITYSDQV
+439 ENATITYSDQV
-450 DCQPLENAL
+450 DCAPLENAL
-459 KMAPTVP
+459 KMAPTLP
-466 VYEEDGE
+466 IYEEDGV

-500 KIWRIFGNAFVN
+500 KMWRIFGNGYIN
-512 ITPIKGL
+512 IQPIKGL
-519 VLRSSFGIDYDA
+519 TLRSNFGLDYWSEH
-531 GFIHSVTYT
+531 IHSVTYT

-548 STPSATVSQGN
+548 STPSASLGTKTSV
-559 DMKWTWSNTAT
+559 KWTWSNTAN
-570 YNFNI
+570 YNFTL
-575 GPEHTIDLLAG
+575 GADHTFTLLAG
-586 LELYSQ
+586 IELH
-592 TRDDFASYAQM
+592 RDVEDRSSAYAQM
-603 YAIENYNYMW
+603 YALENYDYMW
-613 PNAATGTQ
+613 PDAATGTQ
-621 RATGIE
+621 RAGGIR

-636 GKANYNYKDLVL
+636 GKIDYNWKDLVL

-677 RVSQHLNQEWIS
+677 RISENLHQDWIS
-689 DMKLRASWGAT
+689 DMKVRASWGET

-726 AYDLALAGSGIYP
+726 AYDLALQYSGIFP
-739 SGYRAT
+739 SGFRAT
-745 QAQNNDLKWETT
+745 QSQNNNLKWETT
-757 TQWNF
+757 EQYNVGLDFTLF
-762 GVDFNLFRSSVYGSI
+762 GSSVYGSV
-777 DAYVKKVK
+777 DAYIKNVK

-809 LQNWGMEFAA
+809 LRNWGMEFAL
-819 GYRGT
+819 GWRGT
-824 TSYGLKYNVNGNL
+824 TEFGLRYNVNGNL
-837 DFFRNKVTYLPETT
+837 DFFRQRVTYLPETT
-851 TGSYVHTSKQNL
+851 TGSYVHTAKENL
-863 VEAKKPY
+863 VEAKRPY
-870 GSIVGYVVDGLYQNR
+870 GSIVGYVVDGLFQNR

-907 GNGVINENDQTWIFN
+907 GNGIINEQDQTWIFN
-922 PVPNFSWGLNVDLSY
+922 PVPNFSWGLNFELGY
-937 KNFDFS
+937 KGFDFS
-943 MFWQGVAGQDVYNNQ
+943 MFWQGVAGKDVYNDQ

-975 NRMLGAWTTDNTNST
+975 NRMLDAWTTANTGSS
-990 IPALTTNNTG
+990 IPALTTNNVG
-1000 NEGRASSYFV
+1000 NENRTSTYFV

-1019 QVQIGYNLPTSFIEK
+1019 QVQIGYSLPESL
-1034 LKMSSARIYFS
+1034 LKHVNMSSARFYIS

-1050 TIKSSS
+1050 TLKSNN

-1070 NSTSFSFGIQT
+1070 NSTSFSFGLQLG
-1081 SF
+1081 F

>member
-1 MQPIVNCNFAVNL
+1 MEKQKTFSAQGLTRRLMLSFFFLLASTFA
-14 THSTNQNIE
+14 
-23 AMKELKTATKN
+23 
-34 TPCGRGGLVSVA
+34 
-46 CNWGKKTLL
+46 
-55 SMMLFIVST
+55 F
-64 VMYAQ
+64 AQ
-69 TEASGTVIDE
+69 TEASGTIVDNE
-79 TGEGVIGATV
+79 GEPIIGATV
-89 MEKGTSNGAV
+89 MEKGTSNG
-99 TDLDGNFKLSVAAG
+99 TISDIDGNFHLKTASG
-113 ATIVIT
+113 ATLVIS
-119 YIGYDA
+119 YIGFA
-125 VEMPAASGMQI
+125 TQELPASTGMNI
-136 QLKENASEL
+136 TMSDNAKEL
-145 AELVV
+145 AEVVV
-150 TGYQTQR
+150 TGYTVQR

-189 PGMTVTSDGS
+189 PGMTISHDGS
-199 PVGAGRVR
+199 PVGAGTVR

-270 SGKKGEK
+270 SGKKGDK

-301 TSEYA
+301 TAEYA

-331 NASAGTPIRAY
+331 NASAGTPIRAWD
-342 NPATGQYVDYTVNGL
+342 PAAGEYKNYTVNGL
-357 YDGYINSKKTMR
+357 YDGYINSKRTMR
-369 FSDTDWLDVISRTGF
+369 YSDTDWLDQISRTGF
-384 SQNYDLSISN
+384 VQNYDLSISN
-394 ATDKYSALVSFGYKK
+394 ATEKTSALLSFGYKK

-415 YTDFESFSGRINT
+415 YTDFESISGRINT
-428 SYNVNKLITLG
+428 SYKVNKLVTVG
-439 ENLTITYSDQV
+439 ENMTITYSNQV

-466 VYEEDGE
+466 VYEEDGV

-500 KIWRIFGNAFVN
+500 KIWRIFGNAYVN
-512 ITPIKGL
+512 ITPIQGL
-519 VLRSSFGIDYDA
+519 LLRSNFGIDYDA

-548 STPSATVSQGN
+548 STPASTVSQAN

-570 YNFNI
+570 YNFTLAA
-575 GPEHTIDLLAG
+575 EHTFNILAG

-603 YAIENYNYMW
+603 YALENYKYMW

-621 RATGIE
+621 RASGIE

-636 GKANYNYKDLVL
+636 GKIDYNWKDLLL

-667 GTFPAFTLGY
+667 GTFPAVTLGY
-677 RVSQHLNQEWIS
+677 RLSQNLNQKWI
-689 DMKLRASWGAT
+689 DDLKLRASWGET

-726 AYDLALAGSGIYP
+726 AYDLALQGSGVFP
-739 SGYRAT
+739 SGFRAT
-745 QAQNNDLKWETT
+745 QSQNNNLKWETT
-757 TQWNF
+757 EQYNVGLDYTLF
-762 GVDFNLFRSSVYGSI
+762 GNSLYGTV
-777 DAYVKKVK
+777 DAYIKKVK

-809 LQNWGMEFAA
+809 LQNWGMEFAV
-819 GYRGT
+819 GYRHT
-824 TSYGLKYNVNGNL
+824 TAYGLRYNINGNL
-837 DFFRNKVTYLPETT
+837 DFYRSKVTYLPETT
-851 TGSYVHTSKQNL
+851 TGSYVHTSKENL
-863 VEAKKPY
+863 VESKRPY

-907 GNGVINENDQTWIFN
+907 GNGIINEHDQTWIFS
-922 PVPNFSWGLNVDLSY
+922 PVPDFSWGLNFDLGY
-937 KNFDFS
+937 KDFDFS
-943 MFWQGVAGQDVYNNQ
+943 MFWQGVAGQDIYNDQ

-975 NRMLGAWTTDNTNST
+975 NRMLDAWTTANTSSK

-1019 QVQIGYNLPTSFIEK
+1019 QLQIGYTLPASVTSK
-1034 LKMSSARIYFS
+1034 LNMSSLRFYVA

-1062 ENPNWAYP
+1062 ENPRWMYP
-1070 NSTSFSFGIQT
+1070 NSTSFSFGLQA

>member
-1 MQPIVNCNFAVNL
+1 M
-14 THSTNQNIE
+14 E
-23 AMKELKTATKN
+23 RTK
-34 TPCGRGGLVSVA
+34 RF
-46 CNWGKKTLL
+46 LL
-55 SMMLFIVST
+55 SFLALMLCT
-64 VMYAQ
+64 MMYAQ
-69 TEASGTVIDE
+69 TEITGTVVDDF
-79 TGEGVIGATV
+79 GEGVIGATV
-89 MEKGTSNGAV
+89 KEKGTSNGAV
-99 TDLDGNFKLSVAAG
+99 TDFDGNFKLKVAKG
-113 ATIVIT
+113 TMLVIT
-119 YIGYDA
+119 YIGYDP
-125 VEMPAASGMQI
+125 VEVAATPGMKVE
-136 QLKENASEL
+136 LKENASEL
-145 AELVV
+145 AEVVV

-189 PGMTVTSDGS
+189 PGMTITSNGS
-199 PVGAGRVR
+199 PVGAGTVR
-207 IRGIGSFNSS
+207 IRGGGSFNSS

-270 SGKKGEK
+270 SGKKGDK

-282 SANLTAQFYNSQT
+282 SANLTAQFYNKQS

-301 TSEYA
+301 ASEYA
-306 TSMAQAALNDGL
+306 TAMAQAAMNDGL
-318 DPVAYASNYGLNL
+318 DPEQYANNYGLTL
-331 NASAGTPIRAY
+331 NAAAGTPIQAY
-342 NPATGQYVDYTVNGL
+342 DPATQQMRQFTVNGL
-357 YDGYINSKKTMR
+357 YDGFLNSKRTMR
-369 FSDTDWLDVISRTGF
+369 YSDTDWLDEISRTGF

-394 ATDKYSALVSFGYKK
+394 ASDKSSALFSFGYKK

-428 SYNVNKLITLG
+428 SYKVNKIVTVG
-439 ENLTITYSDQV
+439 ENATITYSDQV
-450 DCQPLENAL
+450 DCAPLENAL
-459 KMAPTVP
+459 KMAPTLP

-500 KIWRIFGNAFVN
+500 KMWRIFGNAYVN
-512 ITPIKGL
+512 LQPIKGL
-519 VLRSSFGIDYDA
+519 TLRSNFGIDYWSE
-531 GFIHSVTYT
+531 FIHSVTYT

-548 STPSATVSQGN
+548 STPSASLGSKN
-559 DMKWTWSNTAT
+559 SMKWTWSNTAN
-570 YNFNI
+570 YNFTVAADHNFI
-575 GPEHTIDLLAG
+575 LLAG
-586 LELYSQ
+586 LELH
-592 TRDDFASYAQM
+592 RDVEDRASSYAQM
-603 YAIENYNYMW
+603 YALENYDYMW
-613 PNAATGTQ
+613 PDAATGTQ
-621 RATGIE
+621 RAGGIR

-636 GKANYNYKDLVL
+636 GKIDYNWKDLVL

-677 RVSQHLNQEWIS
+677 RLSENLHQDWI
-689 DMKLRASWGAT
+689 DDLKLRASWGET

-726 AYDLALAGSGIYP
+726 AYDLALQYSGIFP
-739 SGYRAT
+739 SGFRAT
-745 QAQNNDLKWETT
+745 QSQNNNLKWETT
-757 TQWNF
+757 EQYNF
-762 GVDFNLFRSSVYGSI
+762 GLDYTLLGSSIYGTV
-777 DAYVKKVK
+777 DAYIKNVK

-809 LQNWGMEFAA
+809 LRNWGMEFAI
-819 GYRGT
+819 GYRHT
-824 TSYGLKYNVNGNL
+824 TEYGLRYNINGNL
-837 DFFRNKVTYLPETT
+837 DFFRQRVTYLPETT
-851 TGSYVHTSKQNL
+851 TGSYVHTAKQNL

-870 GSIVGYVVDGLYQNR
+870 GSIVGYVVDGLFQNR
-885 EEVLASGQENAR
+885 EEVLAAGQENAR

-907 GNGVINENDQTWIFN
+907 GNGIINEQDQAWIFN
-922 PVPNFSWGLNVDLSY
+922 PVPNFSWGLNFEFGYKDFDL
-937 KNFDFS
+937 S
-943 MFWQGVAGQDVYNNQ
+943 MFWQGVAGQDVYNDQ

-975 NRMLGAWTTDNTNST
+975 NRMLDAWTTANTGSS
-990 IPALTTNNTG
+990 IPALTTNNVG
-1000 NEGRASSYFV
+1000 NENRTSSYFV

-1019 QVQIGYNLPTSFIEK
+1019 QVQIGYNVPEK
-1034 LKMSSARIYFS
+1034 LLKPIKMNSARIYVS

-1050 TIKSSS
+1050 TLKSSS

-1062 ENPNWAYP
+1062 ENPRWMYP